1 MKSLKSLYLRNLFT
15 DLYRNRIK
23 VFCFVILCTAVF
35 TFLGYKKASPET
47 FLSEEQ
53 KEELEEYR
61 TKIAEYEE
69 ALEKIEESLELA
81 RTQAQEQQ
89 RYIDGSIY
97 MKLDSQ
103 NIQTASAQYSLETG
117 GNVGNILSAF
127 VFYINEGGLR
137 EALPEEYGNLDINY
151 WREIVACG
159 TSGNVL
165 NLTIIHHDAEQVQKI
180 LEIVDQRLMAYVP
193 EVIKTHGDFK
203 LTKIDSTIYTKADSG
218 VTGGQ
223 NNHLNTL
230 KGYLTNVADYE
241 NRVVSQKST
250 IENYIEKNAPSF
262 SEDVAQKGSAKDVI
276 KYALVGFIFG
286 IVLPCAWFALRYVLD
301 NRVRNKEDLA
311 ESQLNVLGSY
321 CAGASEQKD
330 LERSIIGVRLL
341 AKQRDISSIFLDV
354 LCDDELTKTVTEDYQ
369 KAVAQNGITV
379 TSGCHV
385 YEDGNELQN
394 MVSSKTTVFM
404 VQAGKTTYSQLE
416 QHIMLCRR
424 FSVEILGCIVI
435 E

>member
-15 DLYRNRIK
+15 DLYENRIK
-23 VFCFVILCTAVF
+23 VICFVVLCTMAF
-35 TFLGYKKASPET
+35 TFLGYKKANPET

-53 KEELEEYR
+53 KTELEEYHS
-61 TKIAEYEE
+61 KMAEYED
-69 ALEKIEESLELA
+69 ALKNFEESLELA
-81 RTQAQEQQ
+81 KTQAEEQQ
-89 RYIDGSIY
+89 RYVDGSVY
-97 MKLDSQ
+97 MKLDAQ
-103 NIQTASAQYSLETG
+103 NIQVASIQYSLETG

-127 VFYINEGGLR
+127 VFYINEGGLK

-165 NLTIIHHDAEQVQKI
+165 NLTIIHYDAEQVQRI

-203 LTKIDSTIYTKADSG
+203 LTKINSSVYTKADAG
-218 VTGGQ
+218 VTTTQ

-230 KGYLTNVADYE
+230 KGYLTNIGDFE
-241 NRVVSQKST
+241 NRIVSQKT
-250 IENYIEKNAPSF
+250 TMENYIEKNAPSF
-262 SEDVAQKGSAKDVI
+262 SEDAAGKGSVKDII
-276 KYALVGFIFG
+276 KYALVGIIFG

-321 CAGASEQKD
+321 RSGAAEQTD
-330 LERSIIGVRLL
+330 LERSKIGVRLL
-341 AKQRDISSIFLDV
+341 AKQQNISSIFLDI
-354 LCDDELTKTVTEDYQ
+354 LCDDELTKTVAEDYQ
-369 KAVAQNGITV
+369 KAIAQDGLTV
-379 TSGCHV
+379 NSGCHV
-385 YEDGNELQN
+385 YEDGNELQD
-394 MVSSKTTVFM
+394 MVNSKTTVFM
-404 VQAGKTTYSQLE
+404 IQAGKTTYSQLE
-416 QHIMLCRR
+416 QHMMLCRR
-424 FSVEILGCIVI
+424 FSVDILGCIVI